1 MKKHTLKLLA
11 FFTAVVLAA
20 SAFSACGVDPNVKQ
34 ANEATGDYKVKI
46 DSEDQETEREGFYAY
61 GKGKTDPVKVGDVTV
76 NVKDYAVRSYELAF
90 MMAQKKF
97 DKPKDIPL
105 EAAVQYAFIHVFFD
119 DFYTINNKT
128 VQYRSAEEQ
137 QIRDV
142 LKTQFG
148 TDDFDVTSSMLYN
161 ADKKIFEMW
170 IPSYGTNIYYNID
183 AVNVSSNEA
192 EIITTFYNE
201 LERKTLFGKTTVTVG
216 IRDGKPVIDSLKGE

>member
-1 MKKHTLKLLA
+1 MKNHMIKLLA
-11 FFTAVVLAA
+11 FLTAVVLAA

-34 ANEATGDYKVKI
+34 EDQATADYKVKI

-97 DKPKDIPL
+97 DKPKELPL

-148 TDDFDVTSSMLYN
+148 TDDFNVTSSMLYN

-183 AVNVSSNEA
+183 AVNVSSDQA
-192 EIITTFYNE
+192 EIITTIYNE
-201 LERKTLFGKTTVTVG
+201 LERKTLFGKTTITVG
-216 IRDGKPVIDSLKGE
+216 IRDGKPVIASLKGE